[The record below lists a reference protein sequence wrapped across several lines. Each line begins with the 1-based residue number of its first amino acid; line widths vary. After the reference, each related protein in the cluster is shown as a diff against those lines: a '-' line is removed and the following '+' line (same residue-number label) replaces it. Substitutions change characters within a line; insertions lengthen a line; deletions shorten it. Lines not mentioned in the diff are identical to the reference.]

1 MKRRRLLP
9 LAKQFPD
16 NLTYACPNVKEFYDC
31 VEDEI
36 LGFQPAGLSTLSL
49 SLLLITLLGQ

>member
-1 MKRRRLLP
+1 MKRRLLP

-16 NLTYACPNVKEFYDC
+16 NLTYACPNVKKFHDC
-31 VEDEI
+31 VKDEI
-36 LGFQPAGLSTLSL
+36 LGFQPSGLSMRSL

>member
-1 MKRRRLLP
+1 MS
-9 LAKQFPD
+9 
-16 NLTYACPNVKEFYDC
+16 LTYACPNVKEFHDC

-49 SLLLITLLGQ
+49 FLLLITLLGQ

>member
-1 MKRRRLLP
+1 MKRRLLP

-16 NLTYACPNVKEFYDC
+16 NLTYACSNVKKFHDC
-31 VEDEI
+31 VKDEI